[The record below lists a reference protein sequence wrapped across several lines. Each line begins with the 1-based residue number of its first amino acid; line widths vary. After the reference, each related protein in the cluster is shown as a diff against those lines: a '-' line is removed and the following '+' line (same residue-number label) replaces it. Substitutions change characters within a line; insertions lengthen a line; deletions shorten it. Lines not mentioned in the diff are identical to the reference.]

1 MNGDTFKKVAAIARL
16 RKKAFKSADKI
27 PYGYDNK
34 PFKLDGCIDL
44 DVTFAEY
51 TMCTTVYLKM
61 DAHDSLLLS
70 EGVCHQLGIISY
82 HPNVEASPSTSSTPT
97 TAESNVPVGSVSVVR
112 VHLVKS
118 TRLLPLQSKMVAV
131 NLQQDHGLSGT
142 ILIEPSS
149 DNSTDLL
156 LGCCIVN
163 LTEDTPFQV
172 LLTNPT
178 GFTQQVG
185 KGSWSA
191 LACEVTPIHASM
203 LPHDPATVK
212 HVNSAD
218 SVDAEH
224 RQQLMSKILFQ
235 DSDSSLTRKE
245 KDQLKNFLLANH
257 DAFALMEGERGETD
271 QIQMQIDTGSSLPL
285 YQPARRTPFAAH
297 EEIARQLH
305 QMQQQGVIS
314 PSTSPWASPVV
325 LVRKKDGS
333 LRFCI
338 DFRKLNA
345 ITKPDVFPLPRIDDL
360 SDQLGKSRYFSTLD
374 LAAGYWQVQMHS
386 SSKEKT
392 AFITHKGLY
401 EFNVMPF
408 GLRNAPAVFQRLMQQ
423 ILGNLNQD
431 DEPPF
436 VSVYLDDI
444 IIYSETFQDH
454 LNHLQQVISRLRNAG
469 LKLKPSKCYFNCQ
482 EVKYLGHV
490 ITPHGISPNPAR
502 LLAVRDYPVPMSV
515 KEVRQ
520 FIGLASYYRHFI
532 PGFANIAEPLHRLT
546 RKGAVFTWT
555 DHCEEAFQGL
565 KDKLISAPVLCYPDF
580 SQSFVLE
587 TDASIAGL
595 GAILSQKNS
604 DGKLHLVAYASRA
617 LSAQEKKYAATELET
632 LAVVWRVSH
641 FHAYLYGHDVLV
653 YTDHS
658 AVQAVLETPSSN
670 GKHSRWWSKL
680 YGTGLKSIKIKYRAG
695 QDNKNADALS
705 RSPFTQH
712 VPSDDNNDP
721 TVVAAVQSQKG

>member
-1 MNGDTFKKVAAIARL
+1 
-16 RKKAFKSADKI
+16 
-27 PYGYDNK
+27 
-34 PFKLDGCIDL
+34 
-44 DVTFAEY
+44 
-51 TMCTTVYLKM
+51 
-61 DAHDSLLLS
+61 
-70 EGVCHQLGIISY
+70 
-82 HPNVEASPSTSSTPT
+82 
-97 TAESNVPVGSVSVVR
+97 
-112 VHLVKS
+112 
-118 TRLLPLQSKMVAV
+118 MVAV

-191 LACEVTPIHASM
+191 LACEVTPIHAST

-224 RQQLMSKILFQ
+224 RQQFLSKVLFQ
-235 DSDSSLTRKE
+235 DSDSSLTCKE

-285 YQPARRTPFAAH
+285 YQPARRTPFAAR

-345 ITKPDVFPLPRIDDL
+345 ITKPDVFPLPLIDDL
-360 SDQLGKSRYFSTLD
+360 LDQLGKSRYFSTLD

-408 GLRNAPAVFQRLMQQ
+408 GLRNAQAVFQRLMQQ

-502 LLAVRDYPVPMSV
+502 LLAVRDIPVPMSV
-515 KEVRQ
+515 KEV
-520 FIGLASYYRHFI
+520 
-532 PGFANIAEPLHRLT
+532 
-546 RKGAVFTWT
+546 
-555 DHCEEAFQGL
+555 
-565 KDKLISAPVLCYPDF
+565 
-580 SQSFVLE
+580 
-587 TDASIAGL
+587 
-595 GAILSQKNS
+595 
-604 DGKLHLVAYASRA
+604 
-617 LSAQEKKYAATELET
+617 
-632 LAVVWRVSH
+632 
-641 FHAYLYGHDVLV
+641 
-653 YTDHS
+653 
-658 AVQAVLETPSSN
+658 
-670 GKHSRWWSKL
+670 
-680 YGTGLKSIKIKYRAG
+680 
-695 QDNKNADALS
+695 
-705 RSPFTQH
+705 
-712 VPSDDNNDP
+712 
-721 TVVAAVQSQKG
+721 

>member
-1 MNGDTFKKVAAIARL
+1 MRRGESTSVTTVTKPENKKNTAARTNAITSVTTSLADLLHSSDSEDGLVNSIRIEDKGSRSRKVIVNLHGLPVQGVIDSGADITIMNGDTFKKVAAIARL

-285 YQPARRTPFAAH
+285 YQPARRTPFAAR

-392 AFITHKGLY
+392 AFITHKDSM
-401 EFNVMPF
+401 N
-408 GLRNAPAVFQRLMQQ
+408 LM
-423 ILGNLNQD
+423 
-431 DEPPF
+431 
-436 VSVYLDDI
+436 SC
-444 IIYSETFQDH
+444 H
-454 LNHLQQVISRLRNAG
+454 LACGTRRQ
-469 LKLKPSKCYFNCQ
+469 YFN
-482 EVKYLGHV
+482 
-490 ITPHGISPNPAR
+490 A
-502 LLAVRDYPVPMSV
+502 
-515 KEVRQ
+515 
-520 FIGLASYYRHFI
+520 
-532 PGFANIAEPLHRLT
+532 
-546 RKGAVFTWT
+546 
-555 DHCEEAFQGL
+555 
-565 KDKLISAPVLCYPDF
+565 
-580 SQSFVLE
+580 
-587 TDASIAGL
+587 
-595 GAILSQKNS
+595 
-604 DGKLHLVAYASRA
+604 
-617 LSAQEKKYAATELET
+617 
-632 LAVVWRVSH
+632 
-641 FHAYLYGHDVLV
+641 
-653 YTDHS
+653 
-658 AVQAVLETPSSN
+658 
-670 GKHSRWWSKL
+670 
-680 YGTGLKSIKIKYRAG
+680 
-695 QDNKNADALS
+695 
-705 RSPFTQH
+705 
-712 VPSDDNNDP
+712 
-721 TVVAAVQSQKG
+721 